1 MHLAVIATV
10 VRYYYPYE
18 IDFEVLYSA
27 KNLALLTALVTVTY
41 VSAIVLKM
49 MLSKWSDQITKSNND
64 DTNCSLGRNC

>member
-18 IDFEVLYSA
+18 IDFEVFYSA
-27 KNLALLTALVTVTY
+27 KNLVLLTALVTVTY